1 MGEAE
6 MEDEYVRLLTLA
18 RQRRDEGILSP
29 DDYKAEKTRLAEMR
43 DGWIRRRVFRV
54 SRPLV
59 LSPSESRC
67 AGCHSG
73 GSSDAE

>member
-6 MEDEYVRLLTLA
+6 MEDEYLTLA

-29 DDYKAEKTRLAEMR
+29 DDYQAEKTRLAEMR
-43 DGWIRRRVFRV
+43 DGWIRRRVFDV

-59 LSPSESRC
+59 LLPSESRC
-67 AGCHSG
+67 AGCHG
-73 GSSDAE
+73 G